1 MTSHLTHLPAPD
13 GIAAS
18 PQYSH
23 VVWGTG
29 RFVAISG
36 QCAFDA
42 SGAVVGEGDAVAQ
55 ARQVFANLDRCL
67 AAAGAGFQDVVKLT
81 YFVTDVAHLPA
92 VREARDAHFAGAPL
106 PASSAVQVS
115 ALVRPELLVEI
126 EAFAL
131 VPERSAAPGADGAAR
146 PLLRSVGGAEP
157 AQ

>member
-13 GIAAS
+13 GLAPS

-42 SGAVVGEGDAVAQ
+42 DGAVVGVGDPAAQ
-55 ARQVFANLDRCL
+55 ARQVFANLERCL
-67 AAAGAGFQDVVKLT
+67 SAAGAGFGDVVQLT

-92 VREARDAHFAGAPL
+92 VRDARDAAFAGAPL
-106 PASSAVQVS
+106 PASSAVQVA
-115 ALVRPELLVEI
+115 ALVRPELLLEI

-131 VPERSAAPGADGAAR
+131 VPEEPATTGRT
-146 PLLRSVGGAEP
+146 GAELRLLP
-157 AQ
+157 

>member
-1 MTSHLTHLPAPD
+1 MTSHLTHVPAPE
-13 GIAAS
+13 GLAAS

-42 SGAVVGEGDAVAQ
+42 SGAVVGEGDAAAQ
-55 ARQVFANLDRCL
+55 ARQVFANLERCL
-67 AAAGAGFQDVVKLT
+67 AAAGAGFADVVKLT

-92 VREARDAHFAGAPL
+92 VRDARDTYFAGAPL

-115 ALVRPELLVEI
+115 ALVRPELLLEI

-131 VPERSAAPGADGAAR
+131 VPERASAAPGEAGAGLR
-146 PLLRSVGGAEP
+146 LLR
-157 AQ
+157 

>member
-1 MTSHLTHLPAPD
+1 MTSHLTHVPAPE
-13 GIAAS
+13 GLAAS

-42 SGAVVGEGDAVAQ
+42 SGAVVGEGDAAAQ
-55 ARQVFANLDRCL
+55 ARQVFANLERCL
-67 AAAGAGFQDVVKLT
+67 AAAGAGFADVVKLT

-92 VREARDAHFAGAPL
+92 VRDARDAYFAGAPL

-115 ALVRPELLVEI
+115 ALVRPELLLEI

-131 VPERSAAPGADGAAR
+131 VPEQASAAPGEAGAGLR
-146 PLLRSVGGAEP
+146 LLR
-157 AQ
+157 